1 MMNLTDNEG
10 TGMRSFVLSLLIAL
24 TTSPAFAGEVD
35 VVDAQ
40 ATKAADGSYR
50 FDVTLRHAD
59 EGWEHY
65 ADAWDILA
73 PDGTVLAT
81 RVLYHPHVDEQ
92 PFTRSLSGVEIP
104 AGMAHVTIR
113 GHDKVHGYG
122 GSELTLSLR

>member
-1 MMNLTDNEG
+1 
-10 TGMRSFVLSLLIAL
+10 MRMIIAL
-24 TTSPAFAGEVD
+24 LALLVSAGPAFAGEVD
-35 VVDAQ
+35 VVDAKVS
-40 ATKAADGSYR
+40 KAADGSYR

-65 ADAWDILA
+65 ADAWDVVG

-104 AGMAHVTIR
+104 ADVTQVVIR

-122 GSELTLSLR
+122 GAESTVSLR